1 MKPVKLVLMATMI
14 LCLTFVV
21 TAQGP
26 QTGQPAQVQPQTDP
40 DRVDTAHQELLNAK
54 DKAAEAS
61 KLTVTVAPALP
72 GASASTAPIPKKNFI
87 DEHIFGRIERDN
99 IPHAPLAGDEE
110 FLRRAYV
117 DAIGFLPTPEKIR
130 SFVADTDPNKR
141 DKLIDSLIGTEEFAD
156 QWAYYYGEL
165 FRTRAASFHY
175 WTKAW
180 LKVDRPYNEVFADMV
195 TPVTKNSRGL
205 PTALTFYDAVG
216 QTASRD
222 GAFTDR
228 NNYRGL
234 NRLRSEEHTSEL
246 QSQSNLVCR

>member
-1 MKPVKLVLMATMI
+1 MKPVKLVLMATAI
-14 LCLTFVV
+14 FCLTFVV

-26 QTGQPAQVQPQTDP
+26 QNGQALPQVDP

-61 KLTVTVAPALP
+61 KLTDAVAPALP
-72 GASASTAPIPKKNFI
+72 GAAASTAPIPRKNFI
-87 DEHIFGRIERDN
+87 DEHIFGRIEKDN

-110 FLRRAYV
+110 FLRRVYV

-141 DKLIDSLIGTEEFAD
+141 DKVIDSLIGTEEFAD

-175 WTKAW
+175 WTKTW
-180 LKVDRPYNEVFADMV
+180 LKVDRSYADVFADMV
-195 TPVTKNSRGL
+195 TPPRRTG
-205 PTALTFYDAVG
+205 G
-216 QTASRD
+216 
-222 GAFTDR
+222 
-228 NNYRGL
+228 
-234 NRLRSEEHTSEL
+234 
-246 QSQSNLVCR
+246 VCRQR